1 MEHASSQDE
10 RIASIRW
17 LARLSP
23 GLRADLLARGRI
35 SRRAA
40 GEWLYGEGDADTGLV
55 VVLEGGL
62 HIYTEAPGGRD
73 VLIGMVRP
81 GGVFGRSAMVVGGGR
96 LVTAIASSDSVLFV
110 LSDRALHA
118 VEADHEEL
126 RPVLGALL
134 VGQLRNLL
142 RLLAETVTLKPR
154 ERMIARLLDLS
165 VGQDGVQISQSALA
179 EMIGVTRKAVNGWL
193 CDLEAR
199 GVVGRGYG
207 RITVRDRPALERMVP
222 G

>member
-1 MEHASSQDE
+1 MDHAPSPDD
-10 RIASIRW
+10 RVASIRW
-17 LARLSP
+17 LNRLSP
-23 GLRADLLARGRI
+23 GLRAELVARGRI
-35 SRRAA
+35 MRRAA
-40 GEWLYGEGDADTGLV
+40 GEWLYGEGDADTGLI

-73 VLIGMVRP
+73 VLIGMVRQ

-96 LVTAIASSDSVLFV
+96 LVTAIAASDSLLFV

-118 VEADHEEL
+118 VEADYEEL

-142 RLLAETVTLKPR
+142 RLFAETITLKPR

-165 VGQDGVQISQSALA
+165 VGPDRVQISQSALA

-193 CDLEAR
+193 GELEDR
-199 GVVGRGYG
+199 GLVGRGYG
-207 RITVRDRPALERMVP
+207 RITVLDRPALERMVA